1 MTEKKTSFHQKPC
14 KTNSAEEHNTRAKNL
29 DYVFSDLTISNESFF
44 YDHRKLSAIEKECK
58 EIYLREIGQKMQ
70 EKTAPIREGVVVINE
85 NTTLNDVKM
94 LAEELGELLQWKPL
108 QVHIHRDEG
117 YMRSKNTEGQRQLNL
132 HAHIIF
138 DCQNKLSGKM
148 NSPKN
153 KLSICQDI
161 CARVLRMERG
171 QTSTKKHLDAL
182 QWKIQKNMEQIQ
194 AQEKIMAENA
204 SKLLALKKE
213 TDESEKKF
221 FEDFKKN
228 HKWYLEARQLKD
240 NPVEAIAEKIIDIA
254 DRGDTNAVLDD
265 IVEEI
270 RHINKNRHS
279 I

>member
-14 KTNSAEEHNTRAKNL
+14 KVNSAEQHNTRSKQL
-29 DYVFSDLTISNESFF
+29 DYIFPDLTQNNESFF
-44 YDHRKLSAIEKECK
+44 YDNRKLSAIEKECR
-58 EIYLREIGQKMQ
+58 EIYQREVGQKMQ
-70 EKTAPIREGVVVINE
+70 TKTAPIREGVVVIDE
-85 NTTLNDVKM
+85 YTTLDDVKM

-117 YMRSKNTEGQRQLNL
+117 YMKSKNTEGQRQLNL

-138 DCQNKLSGKM
+138 DCQNKISGKM

-153 KLSICQDI
+153 KLSSCQDI
-161 CARVLRMERG
+161 CARILRMERG
-171 QTSTKKHLDAL
+171 QTSTKKHLEAL
-182 QWKIQKNMEQIQ
+182 KWKIQKNMEQIQ

-204 SKLLALKKE
+204 SKSLALKKKY
-213 TDESEKKF
+213 DEFEKKI

-228 HKWYLEARQLKD
+228 HQWYLEARELMN
-240 NPVEAIAEKIIDIA
+240 NPIKAIAEKIIDIA
-254 DRGDTNAVLDD
+254 DSDINAVLDD

-270 RHINKNRHS
+270 RHIDKNRHS

>member
-1 MTEKKTSFHQKPC
+1 MTSKATSFHQKPC
-14 KTNSAEEHNTRAKNL
+14 KINSAEEHNTRAKNL
-29 DYVFSDLTISNESFF
+29 NYVFSDLTISNESFF

-85 NTTLNDVKM
+85 NTTLDEVKM

-182 QWKIQKNMEQIQ
+182 QWKIKKNMEQIQ

-204 SKLLALKKE
+204 SKSLALKKQLE
-213 TDESEKKF
+213 ESEKKIMA
-221 FEDFKKN
+221 DIRANNKL
-228 HKWYLEARQLKD
+228 YLEVRQLRD

-254 DRGDTNAVLDD
+254 DRGDIESVFED
-265 IVEEI
+265 IAKEI
-270 RHINKNRHS
+270 HS
-279 I
+279 KYRRRL

>member
-29 DYVFSDLTISNESFF
+29 GYVFSDLTISNESFF
-44 YDHRKLSAIEKECK
+44 YDHRKLSAIEKECR
-58 EIYLREIGQKMQ
+58 EIYQREVGQKMQ
-70 EKTAPIREGVVVINE
+70 TKTAPIREGVVVIDE
-85 NTTLNDVKM
+85 YTTLDDVKM

-117 YMRSKNTEGQRQLNL
+117 YMKSKNTEAKRQLNL

-138 DCQNKLSGKM
+138 DCQNKQSGKM

-153 KLSICQDI
+153 KLSSCQDI

-204 SKLLALKKE
+204 SKSLALKKE
-213 TDESEKKF
+213 YDEFEKKI

-228 HKWYLEARQLKD
+228 RQWYLEARQLRD

-254 DRGDTNAVLDD
+254 DRGDIESVFED
-265 IVEEI
+265 IAKEI
-270 RHINKNRHS
+270 HS
-279 I
+279 KYRRRL